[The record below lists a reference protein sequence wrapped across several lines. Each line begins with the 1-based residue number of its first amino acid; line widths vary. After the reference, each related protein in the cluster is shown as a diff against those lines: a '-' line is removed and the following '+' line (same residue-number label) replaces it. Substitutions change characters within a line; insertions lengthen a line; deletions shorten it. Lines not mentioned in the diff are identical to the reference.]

1 MARKK
6 FSSKAVLSGRNMLI
20 TEYLWIYHWLRHPPA
35 PGEYVPVRKQREDC
49 NNGKPHKMFRTRK
62 QVSSHIQVLK
72 HFFQSLPT
80 CKRPLSSCTTSGTK
94 WPSVHVSRAEYRD
107 G

>member
-6 FSSKAVLSGRNMLI
+6 FSSKAVLYGRNMLI
-20 TEYLWIYHWLRHPPA
+20 TEYLWIYHWLLHPA
-35 PGEYVPVRKQREDC
+35 LPGERIPDRKQRDKC

-72 HFFQSLPT
+72 GFFQSLPT
-80 CKRPLSSCTTSGTK
+80 FKRL
-94 WPSVHVSRAEYRD
+94 A
-107 G
+107 